1 MIIDSAGADPTPSRV
16 VQFLTKS
23 HSAPMSPYR
32 VEVAPLADQSMLTDG
47 TTFLAR
53 GEQDPAGDPI
63 DATFYCGTFR
73 VKAQATGVFAIKLS
87 RKGDLESLAAS
98 DLRFVEAGN
107 FRLEL
112 SEPLDLAIWQ
122 ENGRLRGVIQGTTKP
137 PSELMKL
144 TRDWTILKNV
154 QPQ

>member
-1 MIIDSAGADPTPSRV
+1 MA
-16 VQFLTKS
+16 
-23 HSAPMSPYR
+23 PYR

-53 GEQDPAGDPI
+53 GEQNPAGDPI

-73 VKAQATGVFAIKLS
+73 VKAKATGVFAIKLS
-87 RKGDLESLAAS
+87 KNGDLESLAAS

-112 SEPLDLAIWQ
+112 TEPVDLALWR
-122 ENGRLRGVIQGTTKP
+122 ENGRLRGVIQGISVP
-137 PSELMKL
+137 PPALLAL
-144 TRDWTILKNV
+144 THDWALLQNV
-154 QPQ
+154 QPK